1 MHEKRRFP
9 RFPMTNP
16 VLCSRYGRQMTMRTL
31 NISQGGLRLEANF
44 DLGVGESIDFAILTN
59 STRIQCKGRVL
70 AIEEFPNKVQ
80 ARLRFAPSS
89 DWENGKLSNYL
100 RALSQRPFQKGL
112 IGDSAFSLL
121 GATRH
126 AMTEGMRRLTGIFS
140 ERQQDKKLQMV
151 NSWLALLTDMERAVI
166 RLRFGLNGE
175 NTHTSESIGRRL
187 GITTKIVHQ
196 IEEEA
201 IEKLRKMSRKKE
213 IDLDDVI

>member
-1 MHEKRRFP
+1 MNEKRSFP
-9 RFPMTNP
+9 RFPVTNP

-59 STRIQCKGRVL
+59 NTRIQCKGRVL

-166 RLRFGLNGE
+166 TLRFGLNGE
-175 NTHTSESIGRRL
+175 NTHTFESIGRRL
-187 GITTKIVHQ
+187 GLTMEMVHQ

-213 IDLDDVI
+213 IDLDDII